1 MYLGGYLYSNTNKM
15 KIFKLLLNA
24 TMIMA
29 AVSSCVPK
37 KKLRKSEARVSSL
50 ANDSTKTHKN
60 LNDCN
65 SELSRSRIGNTRQ
78 LNTIDSLANDLL
90 NLANTSYNEISQS
103 KLTIADQAK
112 RLSDLQNLI
121 TNQKN
126 VMNKL
131 KKTITDALVNFKPD
145 ELTVAIK
152 DGKIYVSLQEKL
164 LFKSGSD
171 LVDPKGKL
179 ALKTLADV
187 LNANRDIQVLIEGHT
202 DSVAISGKF
211 ADNWALSVSRAT
223 SIVRVLSNDYK
234 IDAKRITASGRG
246 EFYPIQSNAT
256 ADGRGRNRRTEIIL
270 SPDLTELFKIINN

>member
-1 MYLGGYLYSNTNKM
+1 M
-15 KIFKLLLNA
+15 KTLRLLTKVIFL
-24 TMIMA
+24 ISII
-29 AVSSCVPK
+29 SSCVPK
-37 KKLRKSEARVSSL
+37 KHLRQSQARVSVL
-50 ANDSTKTHKN
+50 AKDSTKTHQF
-60 LNDCN
+60 LNECTND
-65 SELSRSRIGNTRQ
+65 LSKSRIGSNRQ

-90 NLANTSYNEISQS
+90 NLANSSYNEISQS

-112 RLSDLQNLI
+112 RLNDMQSI
-121 TNQKN
+121 ISNQKN

-145 ELTVAIK
+145 ELSVAIK

-171 LVDPKGKL
+171 MVDPKGKV

-187 LNANRDIQVLIEGHT
+187 LNANKDIQVLIEGHT

-211 ADNWALSVSRAT
+211 TDNWALSVSRAT

-246 EFYPIQSNAT
+246 EFYPLQSNASV
-256 ADGRGRNRRTEIIL
+256 DGRSKNRRTEIIL
-270 SPDLTELFKIINN
+270 SPDLSELFKLINN

>member
-1 MYLGGYLYSNTNKM
+1 MTVICIQIQTTM
-15 KIFKLLLNA
+15 KILNLLLKSA
-24 TMIMA
+24 ILISSI
-29 AVSSCVPK
+29 SSCVPK
-37 KKLRKSEARVSSL
+37 KHLRQSEARVNVL
-50 ANDSTKTHKN
+50 QKDSAKTHQN
-60 LNDCN
+60 LNECSTDLSKARMGN
-65 SELSRSRIGNTRQ
+65 SRS
-78 LNTIDSLANDLL
+78 LNKIDSMANDLL
-90 NLANTSYNEISQS
+90 NLANKSYNEMSLS

-112 RLSDLQNLI
+112 RLNDLQSLI

-145 ELTVAIK
+145 ELTVAII

-187 LNANRDIQVLIEGHT
+187 LNANREIQVLIEGHT
-202 DSVAISGKF
+202 DSVSISGKF

-246 EFYPIQSNAT
+246 EFYPVQSNFS
-256 ADGRGRNRRTEIIL
+256 ADGRAKNRRTEIIL

>member
-1 MYLGGYLYSNTNKM
+1 M
-15 KIFKLLLNA
+15 KIFNLLLKTA
-24 TMIMA
+24 LVLVT
-29 AVSSCVPK
+29 VSSCVPK
-37 KKLRKSEARVSSL
+37 KHLRQSEARVGVL
-50 ANDSTKTHKN
+50 VKDSTKTHQN

-65 SELSRSRIGNTRQ
+65 TDLSKARIGSSQQ
-78 LNTIDSLANDLL
+78 LNTIDSLAKDLL
-90 NLANTSYNEISQS
+90 NLANTSYNEMSQS

-112 RLSDLQNLI
+112 RLNDLQNLI
-121 TNQKN
+121 NNQKN

-145 ELTVAIK
+145 ELTVSIK

-202 DSVAISGKF
+202 DSIAISGKF
-211 ADNWALSVSRAT
+211 TDNWALSVSRAT

-234 IDAKRITASGRG
+234 IEAKRITASGRG
-246 EFYPIQSNAT
+246 EFYPIQSNLS
-256 ADGRGRNRRTEIIL
+256 ADGRAKNRRTEIIL

>member
-1 MYLGGYLYSNTNKM
+1 M
-15 KIFKLLLNA
+15 KILNLLIKS
-24 TMIMA
+24 TIVMA
-29 AVSSCVPK
+29 CISSCVPK
-37 KKLRKSEARVSSL
+37 KYLRNSEARESVL
-50 ANDSTKTHKN
+50 VKDSTKTHQN
-60 LNDCN
+60 LSDCTTD
-65 SELSRSRIGNTRQ
+65 LSKSRIGSNHQR
-78 LNTIDSLANDLL
+78 NTIDSLANDLL

-112 RLSDLQNLI
+112 RLNDLQSLI
-121 TNQKN
+121 NNQKT

-145 ELTVAIK
+145 ELTVSIK

-187 LNANRDIQVLIEGHT
+187 LNANREIQVLIEGHT

-211 ADNWALSVSRAT
+211 TDNWALSVSRAT
-223 SIVRVLSNDYK
+223 SIVRVLSTDYK

-256 ADGRGRNRRTEIIL
+256 ADGRARNRRTEIIL
-270 SPDLTELFKIINN
+270 SPDLTEVFKIINN

>member
-1 MYLGGYLYSNTNKM
+1 M
-15 KIFKLLLNA
+15 KIFNLLLTITLLMA
-24 TMIMA
+24 TI
-29 AVSSCVPK
+29 SSCVPK
-37 KKLRKSEARVSSL
+37 KNLRKSQARVGVLVS
-50 ANDSTKTHKN
+50 DSTKTHKN
-60 LNDCN
+60 LNECN
-65 SELSRSRIGNTRQ
+65 AELSKARMGSSRQ

-90 NLANTSYNEISQS
+90 NLANASYNEISQS

-112 RLSDLQNLI
+112 RLNDLQSLI

-171 LVDPKGKL
+171 LVDPKGKE
-179 ALKTLADV
+179 ALKTLATV
-187 LNANRDIQVLIEGHT
+187 LNSNRDIQVLIEGHT

-234 IDAKRITASGRG
+234 IEAKRITASGRG
-246 EFYPIQSNAT
+246 EYYPIQSNAT
-256 ADGRGRNRRTEIIL
+256 VDGRAKNRRTEIIL